1 LEGCTPN
8 HAHDDGGETVVGSGL
23 ARDGAD
29 RGHIVGFQAPA
40 QRIDQ
45 QLFDDC
51 GDEVIRPRQN
61 RLSQAG
67 YAVHL
72 GAIGELAGRRDR
84 RAGFFGPPGS
94 YGIEIIQREADG
106 IHQLVATGADG
117 IGAVHLQPRPQ
128 CAGRCA
134 FGVFRKRRHLRQ
146 RRRRSTRAAVAVS
159 ARLGEAQKVP
169 NSSGAEPAK
178 LRAPVGACDSRHH
191 IYDDV
196 RFPPT
201 QPGGEIVP
209 DARVEEFRM
218 LQKRI
223 GTSRNVVV
231 TPRAY
236 VTDNRVTLD
245 AITRLGANARG
256 VAVIHPTVTDAELKM
271 LAEGGIR
278 GIRFSI
284 TDPRNS
290 STSFEMIEPLSKRVN
305 TLGWHVQIKYDRRS
319 NCRRRGIVESP
330 SLGDCVRPLGP
341 GPQPAGVRHQ
351 VFNTISRLVDK
362 GRTWV
367 KLSVTYDN
375 TRDGPPGYADIS
387 RVAEAY
393 IRAAPERMVWGSN
406 WPHPNETNKPDDAAL
421 FDLMARWAPDEK
433 TRNRILVEN
442 PAVLYGFP
450 KPA

>member
-1 LEGCTPN
+1 M
-8 HAHDDGGETVVGSGL
+8 
-23 ARDGAD
+23 
-29 RGHIVGFQAPA
+29 I
-40 QRIDQ
+40 
-45 QLFDDC
+45 
-51 GDEVIRPRQN
+51 PR
-61 RLSQAG
+61 RTFLKS
-67 YAVHL
+67 
-72 GAIGELAGRRDR
+72 
-84 RAGFFGPPGS
+84 
-94 YGIEIIQREADG
+94 
-106 IHQLVATGADG
+106 
-117 IGAVHLQPRPQ
+117 
-128 CAGRCA
+128 
-134 FGVFRKRRHLRQ
+134 
-146 RRRRSTRAAVAVS
+146 AAVAVS

-169 NSSGAEPAK
+169 NSSGTEPAK
-178 LRAPVGACDSRHH
+178 LRAPAGACDCHHH
-191 IYDDV
+191 IYDAV

-245 AITRLGANARG
+245 AIARLGANARG

-305 TLGWHVQIKYDRRS
+305 GLGWHVQINMTADQ
-319 NCRRRGIVESP
+319 IVAAEELWNRLPSP
-330 SLGDCVRPLGP
+330 IVFDHLGHV
-341 GPQPAGVRHQ
+341 PQPAGVSQ
-351 VFNTISRLVDK
+351 PVFSTIRRLVDK

-375 TRDGPPGYADIS
+375 TKDGPPGYADITM
-387 RVAEAY
+387 VAQAY
-393 IRAAPERMVWGSN
+393 VKAAPERMVWGSN
-406 WPHPNETNKPDDAAL
+406 WPHPNEVNKPDDAAL

-433 TRNRILVEN
+433 TRNRILVDN
-442 PAVLYGFP
+442 PAALYGFP
-450 KPA
+450 KTA